1 MTASPVPPT
10 RPPELHSIDD
20 TSSDQTNAALQ
31 PDEAQPGGVEMRRQH
46 SRSRPHEEPEVAAP
60 LDPRQQEEQ
69 EEARSLDLVQ
79 RMIVSALVIVI
90 YGAISAGLTAYITL
104 NPDDLSSGSVI
115 VLWLIAGFAGL
126 LTAATVLVINRRHPY
141 SPLLVLGLL
150 PTAISAYWVLT

>member
-1 MTASPVPPT
+1 MKK
-10 RPPELHSIDD
+10 
-20 TSSDQTNAALQ
+20 Q
-31 PDEAQPGGVEMRRQH
+31 QH
-46 SRSRPHEEPEVAAP
+46 IHSRPHDEPEVAPP
-60 LDPRQQEEQ
+60 LDPEQLEEQ

-79 RMIVSALVIVI
+79 RMVVSALAIVI

-104 NPDDLSSGSVI
+104 NPDDLSRGSII

-141 SPLLVLGLL
+141 SPLLMLGLL

>member
-1 MTASPVPPT
+1 MKMQRIRGRRHEDP
-10 RPPELHSIDD
+10 D
-20 TSSDQTNAALQ
+20 T
-31 PDEAQPGGVEMRRQH
+31 
-46 SRSRPHEEPEVAAP
+46 AAP
-60 LDPRQQEEQ
+60 LDPEQLEEQ

-79 RMIVSALVIVI
+79 RMVVSALAIVV

-104 NPDDLSSGSVI
+104 NPDDLGRGSVI
-115 VLWLIAGFAGL
+115 VLWLIAGVAGL